1 MVSMTWSMNFPFLA
15 STVMASLKIPITL
28 NGVATM
34 AAGLGDLSG
43 SSISITINPSTFE
56 ISSFVPPVKKQGS
69 PGIKFAPIGPTNMFN
84 TGGTIQEELS
94 FDFEEGE
101 TCVKMEGISYPPQ
114 IHVQSGCGN
123 TNHLPS
129 PDLSFPFYHAAKQL
143 RQPFED
149 VLKEMCNS
157 DSSTPICVPSDMFL
171 PWTLDPSRM
180 FNIPRIVCGG
190 MGVLPVVIARSV
202 SLHVPCLP
210 SLSNSVP
217 LNLASVPF
225 PLHKNDS
232 PASVRPGDDSNPM
245 RAILAEPFQANY
257 SSWPHN
263 DQKQSS
269 PHIKWLDHD
278 MEEVGPGNVIYVAFG
293 SQSYTTDVQKE
304 EIALG
309 LEKAGQPLIWVELKR
324 KKARERAQQ
333 FGRKARQAAAKG
345 GSSDEKLDQ
354 LIQRLV
360 LRQENS
366 RTL

>member
-1 MVSMTWSMNFPFLA
+1 
-15 STVMASLKIPITL
+15 
-28 NGVATM
+28 
-34 AAGLGDLSG
+34 
-43 SSISITINPSTFE
+43 
-56 ISSFVPPVKKQGS
+56 
-69 PGIKFAPIGPTNMFN
+69 
-84 TGGTIQEELS
+84 
-94 FDFEEGE
+94 
-101 TCVKMEGISYPPQ
+101 
-114 IHVQSGCGN
+114 
-123 TNHLPS
+123 
-129 PDLSFPFYHAAKQL
+129 
-143 RQPFED
+143 
-149 VLKEMCNS
+149 MCNS

-257 SSWPHN
+257 SSCLGPLNLYIKERPKHGFW
-263 DQKQSS
+263 QSS

-309 LEKAGQPLIWVELKR
+309 LEKAGQPLIWVVRSSTWIPPVGWE
-324 KKARERAQQ
+324 
-333 FGRKARQAAAKG
+333 
-345 GSSDEKLDQ
+345 GS
-354 LIQRLV
+354 
-360 LRQENS
+360 
-366 RTL
+366 